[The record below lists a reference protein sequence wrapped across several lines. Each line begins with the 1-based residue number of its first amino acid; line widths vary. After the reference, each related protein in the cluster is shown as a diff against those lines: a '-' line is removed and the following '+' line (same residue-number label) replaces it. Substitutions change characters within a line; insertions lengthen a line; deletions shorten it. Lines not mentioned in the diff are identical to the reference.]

1 MRDHIETIFKR
12 MEALWNN
19 EIIDRC
25 CISVTAPKDP
35 LHPYHEE
42 PPKSQEDLR
51 RWYLDGEWVRRRN
64 VERIEKTYFAGDA
77 LPAIFPYV
85 GTGGQAKYV
94 CDPSKVEYSPETVW
108 IHPSIDDYE
117 TFSFAFDPDTN
128 PVFQE
133 ELKLLSDLA
142 NEADGR

>member
-1 MRDHIETIFKR
+1 MRDHLETIFKR

-51 RWYLDGEWVRRRN
+51 RWYLDG
-64 VERIEKTYFAGDA
+64 
-77 LPAIFPYV
+77 
-85 GTGGQAKYV
+85 
-94 CDPSKVEYSPETVW
+94 
-108 IHPSIDDYE
+108 
-117 TFSFAFDPDTN
+117 
-128 PVFQE
+128 
-133 ELKLLSDLA
+133 
-142 NEADGR
+142 